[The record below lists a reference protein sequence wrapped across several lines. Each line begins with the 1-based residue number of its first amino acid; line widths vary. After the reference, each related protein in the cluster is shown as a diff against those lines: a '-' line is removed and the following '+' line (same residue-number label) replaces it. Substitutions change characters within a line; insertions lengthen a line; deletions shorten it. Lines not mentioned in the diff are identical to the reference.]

1 MTYPHTFDVYPG
13 GAPRAD
19 FMHKVATCAA
29 ALFEARRL
37 SAAAMFGAL
46 YAALAGRISEM
57 LEELDETLV
66 VLGFAADRAAF
77 ERMAAL
83 HQGYEDLEYRRD
95 HMGV

>member
-1 MTYPHTFDVYPG
+1 MIYSHTFAVDSG

-19 FMHKVATCAA
+19 FMRKADMCAA

-46 YAALAGRISEM
+46 YADLAGRISEM
-57 LEELDETLV
+57 LEELDEKLLMLDLTS
-66 VLGFAADRAAF
+66 DRAAF

-83 HQGYEDLEYRRD
+83 HQGFEDLEFRRD
-95 HMGV
+95 HMGM